1 MTFEMD
7 EASRARIDDLLFA
20 VTQQSKGGVHGLL
33 DSVYGFLQRRTDFYY
48 EAMPGDKMG
57 FPPQVAE
64 SMVSGGKTFTTQLT
78 NIFLQ
83 VYQYFRKYQ
92 ELHEKRFPPKA
103 ETKKAWEEFEKQKK
117 AQVEA
122 EKNKPKV

>member
-1 MTFEMD
+1 MD

-48 EAMPGDKMG
+48 EALPGDKMG

-64 SMVSGGKTFTTQLT
+64 SMVSGGKKFIMQLT
-78 NIFLQ
+78 NIFIRLQ

-92 ELHEKRFPPKA
+92 EVHEKRFPPKP
-103 ETKKAWEEFEKQKK
+103 EVKKAWQDYEKQK
-117 AQVEA
+117 
-122 EKNKPKV
+122 